1 MQTVTVGAG
10 LGRRITLLCPV
21 LSAFEQRLNSSD
33 THWVVRCYWPDGFRC
48 TPGMTRLP
56 VTHTRGAF
64 YFGDNRMREDNEYV
78 ARAAVCEQRAK
89 EARTESEKQ
98 SWLVMADS
106 WRETVKLQEMLT
118 RHAEFIRKVPMPR
131 ASGA

>member
-1 MQTVTVGAG
+1 MY
-10 LGRRITLLCPV
+10 R
-21 LSAFEQRLNSSD
+21 
-33 THWVVRCYWPDGFRC
+33 
-48 TPGMTRLP
+48 PGMTRLP
-56 VTHTRGAF
+56 VTHTRGKL
-64 YFGDNRMREDNEYV
+64 YFGDNRMHEYNEYV

>member
-1 MQTVTVGAG
+1 M
-10 LGRRITLLCPV
+10 RRR
-21 LSAFEQRLNSSD
+21 SRLNSSH
-33 THWVVRCYWPDGFRC
+33 THEVVRCYLPDGVACADRD
-48 TPGMTRLP
+48 GKLS
-56 VTHTRGAF
+56 VAHTGRGLIL
-64 YFGDNRMREDNEYV
+64 GIIQMREYNEYLT
-78 ARAAVCEQRAK
+78 RAAVCEQRAK
-89 EARTESEKQ
+89 DARTESEKQ

>member
-1 MQTVTVGAG
+1 MRSSGGA
-10 LGRRITLLCPV
+10 
-21 LSAFEQRLNSSD
+21 
-33 THWVVRCYWPDGFRC
+33 H
-48 TPGMTRLP
+48 TP
-56 VTHTRGAF
+56 GAF
-64 YFGDNRMREDNEYV
+64 YFGDNPMREYNEYG
-78 ARAAVCEQRAK
+78 ARVAVCEQRAK
-89 EARTESEKQ
+89 EARTESEKE

>member
-1 MQTVTVGAG
+1 MG
-10 LGRRITLLCPV
+10 LGVP
-21 LSAFEQRLNSSD
+21 AGNDE
-33 THWVVRCYWPDGFRC
+33 
-48 TPGMTRLP
+48 TPGDAH
-56 VTHTRGAF
+56 THGGL
-64 YFGDNRMREDNEYV
+64 YFGDNPMREHNEYM
-78 ARAAVCEQRAK
+78 ARAALCEQRAK
-89 EARTESEKQ
+89 DARTESEKQ